1 MYAHNIGMPKSFK
14 QLPIGLKRKTDNN
27 SIVAHFKTYFSGIGR
42 PSREKINKETLDLNY
57 TLD

>member
-27 SIVAHFKTYFSGIGR
+27 SIVAHFKPTFQEQVDHPER
-42 PSREKINKETLDLNY
+42 R
-57 TLD
+57 